1 MLTFLLTKKLT
12 IVNIISQTTKK
23 AHRPSPGPMCFCKTA
38 RSIMNVKA
46 TPFNSFAF
54 VSMAALAISGGS
66 LVACQLQSAFQTKE
80 APTLFTPKTQPS
92 TYGVLTA
99 KITGKH
105 SGVAV
110 IKLDSFRLNVSFDF
124 EAHPDSYGVPGSE
137 FTAVD
142 ITQLTVNEIT
152 DVNGKSYNDFTEFE
166 DIRNI
171 NDLLKG
177 FIERN
182 KLVEA

>member
-1 MLTFLLTKKLT
+1 
-12 IVNIISQTTKK
+12 
-23 AHRPSPGPMCFCKTA
+23 
-38 RSIMNVKA
+38 MNVKA

-66 LVACQLQSAFQTKE
+66 LVACQLQPAFQAKE
-80 APTLFTPKTQPS
+80 APSLFTPKTQPS

-137 FTAVD
+137 FLHGCSCNLRWFFSCLPIAASFPSKRSPFS
-142 ITQLTVNEIT
+142 I
-152 DVNGKSYNDFTEFE
+152 YP
-166 DIRNI
+166 
-171 NDLLKG
+171 
-177 FIERN
+177 
-182 KLVEA
+182 

>member
-1 MLTFLLTKKLT
+1 MRYLFHKQQIAPELWTETGL
-12 IVNIISQTTKK
+12 
-23 AHRPSPGPMCFCKTA
+23 CKTA

-66 LVACQLQSAFQTKE
+66 LVACQLQPAFQTKE

-137 FTAVD
+137 FTAVE

-171 NDLLKG
+171 NGLLKG

>member
-1 MLTFLLTKKLT
+1 
-12 IVNIISQTTKK
+12 
-23 AHRPSPGPMCFCKTA
+23 
-38 RSIMNVKA
+38 MNVKVNS
-46 TPFNSFAF
+46 FNSFAF

-66 LVACQLQSAFQTKE
+66 LVACQLQPAMQEQEHVSF
-80 APTLFTPKTQPS
+80 FTPKTQPS

-124 EAHPDSYGVPGSE
+124 DAHPDSYGVPGSE
-137 FTAVD
+137 FTAVE

-171 NDLLKG
+171 NALLKG
-177 FIERN
+177 FIERS
-182 KLVEA
+182 KLVEADHV

>member
-1 MLTFLLTKKLT
+1 
-12 IVNIISQTTKK
+12 
-23 AHRPSPGPMCFCKTA
+23 
-38 RSIMNVKA
+38 MNVKA

-66 LVACQLQSAFQTKE
+66 LVACQLQPAFQTKH

-142 ITQLTVNEIT
+142 IT
-152 DVNGKSYNDFTEFE
+152 
-166 DIRNI
+166 
-171 NDLLKG
+171 
-177 FIERN
+177 
-182 KLVEA
+182 

>member
-1 MLTFLLTKKLT
+1 MLLQNCEINYERKSYPFQLICICQHGCSCNLWWFFSCLP
-12 IVNIISQTTKK
+12 IAASF
-23 AHRPSPGPMCFCKTA
+23 PSKSPF
-38 RSIMNVKA
+38 SIY
-46 TPFNSFAF
+46 
-54 VSMAALAISGGS
+54 
-66 LVACQLQSAFQTKE
+66 
-80 APTLFTPKTQPS
+80 PKTQPS

-152 DVNGKSYNDFTEFE
+152 DINGKSYNDFTEFE

-171 NDLLKG
+171 NGLLKG

-182 KLVEA
+182 KLVEAEHD

>member
-1 MLTFLLTKKLT
+1 
-12 IVNIISQTTKK
+12 
-23 AHRPSPGPMCFCKTA
+23 
-38 RSIMNVKA
+38 MNVK
-46 TPFNSFAF
+46 TNPFNLFAIG
-54 VSMAALAISGGS
+54 SIAALALSGGT
-66 LVACQLQSAFQTKE
+66 LVACQFQPPAE
-80 APTLFTPKTQPS
+80 AKDSYTSFTPKIQPS

-99 KITGKH
+99 KITGEH

-142 ITQLTVNEIT
+142 ITQLTINEIT
-152 DVNGKSYNDFTEFE
+152 DINGKSYNDFTEFE

-171 NDLLKG
+171 NGLLKG

>member
-1 MLTFLLTKKLT
+1 MRYLSHRQQKSTPPLPRSDVLL
-12 IVNIISQTTKK
+12 Q
-23 AHRPSPGPMCFCKTA
+23 TA

-46 TPFNSFAF
+46 TPFNTFAF

-66 LVACQLQSAFQTKE
+66 LVACQLQPAFQTKE

-110 IKLDSFRLNVSFDF
+110 IKLDSFRLSVSFDF

-152 DVNGKSYNDFTEFE
+152 DINGKSYNDFTEFE

-171 NDLLKG
+171 NGLLKG

>member
-1 MLTFLLTKKLT
+1 MVLYITELLVHHYLTDNKKSTPTAKSDVLF
-12 IVNIISQTTKK
+12 Q
-23 AHRPSPGPMCFCKTA
+23 TA
-38 RSIMNVKA
+38 RSIMNVKVNS
-46 TPFNSFAF
+46 FNSFAF

-66 LVACQLQSAFQTKE
+66 LVACQLQPAFQTKE

-152 DVNGKSYNDFTEFE
+152 DINGKSYNDFTEFE

>member
-1 MLTFLLTKKLT
+1 
-12 IVNIISQTTKK
+12 
-23 AHRPSPGPMCFCKTA
+23 
-38 RSIMNVKA
+38 
-46 TPFNSFAF
+46 F

-66 LVACQLQSAFQTKE
+66 LVACQLQPAFQTKD

-92 TYGVLTA
+92 TYSVLTA

-137 FTAVD
+137 FTTVD

-152 DVNGKSYNDFTEFE
+152 DINGKSYNDFTEFE

-171 NDLLKG
+171 NSLLKG

-182 KLVEA
+182 KLVEAA

>member
-1 MLTFLLTKKLT
+1 MIILSRSQQKKHTEPSTSRCALLY
-12 IVNIISQTTKK
+12 
-23 AHRPSPGPMCFCKTA
+23 A

-66 LVACQLQSAFQTKE
+66 LVACQLQPAFQTKE
-80 APTLFTPKTQPS
+80 VPSLFTPKTQPS

-152 DVNGKSYNDFTEFE
+152 DINGKSYNDFTEFE
-166 DIRNI
+166 DIRII
-171 NDLLKG
+171 NGLLKG

>member
-1 MLTFLLTKKLT
+1 
-12 IVNIISQTTKK
+12 
-23 AHRPSPGPMCFCKTA
+23 
-38 RSIMNVKA
+38 MNVKA
-46 TPFNSFAF
+46 NPFNSFAF

-66 LVACQLQSAFQTKE
+66 LVACQLQPATQEQEHVSF
-80 APTLFTPKTQPS
+80 FTPKTQPS

-110 IKLDSFRLNVSFDF
+110 IKLDSFRVNVSFDF
-124 EAHPDSYGVPGSE
+124 EAHHDSYGVPGSE
-137 FTAVD
+137 FTAVE
-142 ITQLTVNEIT
+142 ITQLSVNEIT
-152 DVNGKSYNDFTEFE
+152 DINGKSYSDFTEFE

-171 NDLLKG
+171 NATLKG

-182 KLVEA
+182 KLVEADHV

>member
-1 MLTFLLTKKLT
+1 
-12 IVNIISQTTKK
+12 
-23 AHRPSPGPMCFCKTA
+23 
-38 RSIMNVKA
+38 MNVKA

-66 LVACQLQSAFQTKE
+66 LVACQLQPAFQTKE
-80 APTLFTPKTQPS
+80 APSLFTPKTQPS

-124 EAHPDSYGVPGSE
+124 EAHPDSYGVLGSE

-171 NDLLKG
+171 NGLLKG

-182 KLVEA
+182 KLVEAA